1 MKRAAALVPL
11 LASSAFSQCVMCFRT
26 AAAQN
31 AARSHVMNMGI
42 LIMGIPPVLILVGF
56 LVLCYYRSKT
66 YADGESVQLASGE
79 QEFAQAFQLSS
90 ANSH

>member
-1 MKRAAALVPL
+1 MKKVAALVPL
-11 LASSAFSQCVMCFRT
+11 LASSGFSQCVMCFRT

-31 AARSHVMNMGI
+31 SARAHIMNMGI

-66 YADGESVQLASGE
+66 YADAGPAAPGE
-79 QEFAQAFQLSS
+79 QTLAQAFQLSS
-90 ANSH
+90 ANSR